1 MSIKKNHERIR
12 IVDHLITTKAKGNI
26 DFIAKKLGLHRAA
39 TYLLFEELREEGFP
53 ISYSKKENRFY
64 YSEKGKMVGYT
75 FVRETEEQNPGNEK
89 ISGGGGVNKNIL
101 DLFSMSTYIRH
112 SECNF
117 VFGKVTKNHFLWP
130 KVTIQTSLMLQ

>member
-89 ISGGGGVNKNIL
+89 ISGGGGKKKY
-101 DLFSMSTYIRH
+101 F
-112 SECNF
+112 
-117 VFGKVTKNHFLWP
+117 K
-130 KVTIQTSLMLQ
+130 TIFNVHVY